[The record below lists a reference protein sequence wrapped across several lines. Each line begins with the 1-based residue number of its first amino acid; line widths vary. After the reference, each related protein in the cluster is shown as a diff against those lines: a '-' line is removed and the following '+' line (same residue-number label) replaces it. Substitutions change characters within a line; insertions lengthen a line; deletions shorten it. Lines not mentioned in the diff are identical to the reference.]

1 MEIRER
7 QLQKN
12 LQPTMESLV
21 LTEARFPMAQG
32 SRHQA
37 RR

>member
-12 LQPTMESLV
+12 LQLTMGSLA
-21 LTEARFPMAQG
+21 LTEVRFPMAQG